1 MLLNLLGV
9 LCLKNSRAKG
19 FSLAPFREKLCA
31 KTKKFWRKYSRCFG
45 ARFCL
50 FWAQDS
56 GGYAR
61 KLSDII
67 TLLKKMPSEES
78 FSGGVGRWGI
88 LVACRRSTARRGERI
103 DILRRRYPPPDG
115 LIYLLIGKIFGC
127 SSRARSLL
135 YCSFV
140 WEVFELLWRK
150 KSIQPKI
157 RNYHPIH
164 D

>member
-1 MLLNLLGV
+1 MRQNEKV
-9 LCLKNSRAKG
+9 LAHVFKV
-19 FSLAPFREKLCA
+19 FRCEIL
-31 KTKKFWRKYSRCFG
+31 FVLG
-45 ARFCL
+45 ARIGALCPEAL
-50 FWAQDS
+50 RYHYTVKKDVS
-56 GGYAR
+56 GGV
-61 KLSDII
+61 
-67 TLLKKMPSEES
+67 
-78 FSGGVGRWGI
+78 FSRGVGRWGI

-150 KSIQPKI
+150 KSIQKVCVGIKKVYFCDRKSAHLYFCRRPAGSEQ
-157 RNYHPIH
+157 PL
-164 D
+164 